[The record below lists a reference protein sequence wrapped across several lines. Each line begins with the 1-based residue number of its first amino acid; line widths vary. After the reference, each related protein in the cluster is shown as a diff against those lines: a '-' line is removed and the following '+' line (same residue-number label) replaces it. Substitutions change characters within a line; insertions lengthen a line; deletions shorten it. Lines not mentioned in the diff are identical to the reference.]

1 VVKIL
6 DVGDYIDEIGLTVRP
21 VLEMLYELNKDNNF
35 TFETVQKF
43 YFGTLGQWDQIN
55 RFFLNHK
62 RSIRRSESARPE
74 SQKINAT
81 GSAYPMISKLRMI
94 SESLKLVAN
103 NMPDGNVSGSAFD
116 GFVSTVDDVADR
128 LTNQ

>member
-1 VVKIL
+1 
-6 DVGDYIDEIGLTVRP
+6 
-21 VLEMLYELNKDNNF
+21 
-35 TFETVQKF
+35 
-43 YFGTLGQWDQIN
+43 
-55 RFFLNHK
+55 
-62 RSIRRSESARPE
+62 
-74 SQKINAT
+74 
-81 GSAYPMISKLRMI
+81 MISKLRMI